1 LFSGR
6 GDRLD
11 DPETIL
17 ALPRQPILMTIDAG
31 RVEAIGAGT
40 EAGHCRVVHQDDEGK
55 ARPVQQIF
63 PACRSIWDA
72 ICPGQC

>member
-1 LFSGR
+1 
-6 GDRLD
+6 
-11 DPETIL
+11 
-17 ALPRQPILMTIDAG
+17 MTIDAG

-63 PACRSIWDA
+63 PACRLIWDA